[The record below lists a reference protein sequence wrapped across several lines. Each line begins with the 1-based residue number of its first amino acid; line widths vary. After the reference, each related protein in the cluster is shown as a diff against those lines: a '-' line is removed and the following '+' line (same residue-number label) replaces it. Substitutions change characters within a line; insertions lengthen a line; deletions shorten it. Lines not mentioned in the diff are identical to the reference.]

1 MANTLSST
9 SPNTIPAANQ
19 GNTLEKLQHRLNVKK
34 LELNSLL
41 EVTQAINNNLTEDAI
56 YRIYHFTL
64 RANMNISK
72 LALFV
77 RDEVWEC
84 KVSFG
89 TETDFSQITLDPEIL
104 SFRDIT
110 TLEASNQTKLFQQS
124 ASSPSIPDLFSEF
137 DLVIPIAHKKTTLAY
152 VFVSKEKSEEDRQGL
167 DTVFIQTLSN
177 IVIVAIENKKLA
189 RQQLRQE
196 AMNREI
202 QIAQQVQTHLFP
214 RELPYNSELKVKA
227 EYFPHRSV
235 SGDYYDFI
243 HISKN
248 EFLVC
253 IADVSGK
260 GIPAAILMSNF
271 QASLRTMA
279 RQTNQL
285 RKIVEELNYQIY
297 QSARGEN
304 FITFFIALY
313 NKAEKKLSYINAGH
327 NPPLLS
333 IPQGE
338 IKLLDRG
345 TTILGT
351 FQPLPFLDETTLN
364 GIENFCLFC
373 YTDGVTE
380 VHNSEGEEFGP
391 ERLILFYEKHRHL
404 TPDALHSQLILEL
417 NAFKSEK
424 EYDDDVTLLTCQMS
438 CIK

>member
-1 MANTLSST
+1 MANTLTST
-9 SPNTIPAANQ
+9 SSNALPSANQ
-19 GNTLEKLQHRLNVKK
+19 STALEKLQLRLNVKK

-41 EVTQAINNNLTEDAI
+41 EVTQAINNNLAEDAI
-56 YRIYHFTL
+56 YRIFHFTL

-77 RDEVWEC
+77 RDEVWQC

-89 TETDFSQITLDPEIL
+89 TETNFNQITLDPEIL
-104 SFRDIT
+104 TYRDIT
-110 TLEASNQTKLFQQS
+110 SLGAIDQSKTFEQTAGAHPISHLFT
-124 ASSPSIPDLFSEF
+124 EF
-137 DLVIPIAHKKTTLAY
+137 DLVIPIAHKNSVLAY
-152 VFVSKEKSEEDRQGL
+152 VFVSKEKSEDDKQGL

-189 RQQLRQE
+189 RQQLKQE
-196 AMNREI
+196 AMNREM

-214 RELPYNSELKVKA
+214 RELPNTQTLKVKA

-243 HISKN
+243 RISPH

-271 QASLRTMA
+271 QASLRMIA

-285 RKIVEELNYQIY
+285 RHIIEELNHQIY

-313 NKAEKKLSYINAGH
+313 NQKNKQLCYINAGH
-327 NPPLLS
+327 NPPLFS
-333 IPQGE
+333 VPGQE
-338 IKLLDRG
+338 IRLLDRG

-351 FQPLPFLDETTLN
+351 FLPLPFIEETTLE
-364 GIENFCLFC
+364 GVTDFTLFC

-380 VHNSEGEEFGP
+380 VNNSEGEEYGP
-391 ERLILFYEKHRHL
+391 DNLIRFYEANRDL
-404 TPDALHSQLILEL
+404 EPEVFHSKLIEEL
-417 NAFKSEK
+417 DLFKSEK
-424 EYDDDVTLLTCQMS
+424 EYDDDVTLLTCRVRS
-438 CIK
+438 S

>member
-1 MANTLSST
+1 MANTLTDTSSNTLT
-9 SPNTIPAANQ
+9 STNQ
-19 GNTLEKLQHRLNVKK
+19 GSPLEKLQHRLNVKK

-41 EVTQAINNNLTEDAI
+41 EVTQAINNNLAEDAI

-72 LALFV
+72 LALYV

-89 TETDFSQITLDPEIL
+89 TETNFSQITLDPEIL
-104 SFRDIT
+104 TYRDIT
-110 TLEASNQTKLFQQS
+110 SLEARDQAKTFEQTS
-124 ASSPSIPDLFSEF
+124 GDNPISDLFSEF
-137 DLVIPIAHKKTTLAY
+137 DLVIPIAHKKSVLAY
-152 VFVSKEKSEEDRQGL
+152 VFVSKEKSEDDKQGL

-196 AMNREI
+196 AMNREM

-214 RELPYNSELKVKA
+214 RELPNTRALKVKA

-243 HISKN
+243 RISPD

-260 GIPAAILMSNF
+260 GMPAAILMSNF

-285 RKIVEELNYQIY
+285 KHIIKELNHQIY
-297 QSARGEN
+297 QNARGEN

-313 NKAEKKLSYINAGH
+313 NQTEQKLCYINAGH
-327 NPPLLS
+327 NPPIFS
-333 IPQGE
+333 VPGE
-338 IKLLDRG
+338 QIRLLDRG

-351 FQPLPFLDETTLN
+351 FLPLPFIEETMMEGVIDFT
-364 GIENFCLFC
+364 LFC

-380 VHNSEGEEFGP
+380 VNNSEGEEYGP
-391 ERLILFYEKHRHL
+391 EKLIYFYEANR
-404 TPDALHSQLILEL
+404 QLEPEIFHQKLIEEL
-417 NAFKSEK
+417 NKYKSEK
-424 EYDDDVTLLTCQMS
+424 EYDDDVTLLTCRVNNS
-438 CIK
+438 K